1 MELSTGTQQLK
12 CCVKEGVAKV
22 TLNNPKKS
30 NALSDELTPAL
41 RETLVQ
47 LEQNDKVR
55 CLIITGAGESF
66 CSGGDVSSMEGMG
79 GTSHDKVEVLRM
91 RQRTLTLRLYNLKK
105 PTIAALPGPA
115 AGAGLALA
123 LACDFRYAVKD
134 TFVTTGYG
142 RIALSGDYGGTW
154 LLANLTN
161 ISVAKEMYFSCRK
174 VDSEECHKLGI
185 FNDVFE
191 KDVLETR
198 VVKIAK
204 SLAQM
209 APVALANMKHNL
221 NSVPKLTLSESLD
234 LEAEN
239 LYQCVATEDHK
250 NAIRAFLEKRM
261 PEFKGY

>member
-1 MELSTGTQQLK
+1 MELDTGTQQLK
-12 CCVKEGVAKV
+12 CWVKEGVATV
-22 TLNNPKKS
+22 TLHNPNKR

-41 RETLVQ
+41 RETLAQ
-47 LEQNDKVR
+47 LEHEDKVR
-55 CLIITGAGESF
+55 CLIITGSGESF

-79 GTSHDKVEVLRM
+79 GAPHEKVEVLRM

-142 RIALSGDYGGTW
+142 RIGLSGDYGGTW

-161 ISVAKEMYFSCRK
+161 ISIAKEMYFSCRK
-174 VDSEECHKLGI
+174 VGSEECYKRGI

-191 KDVLETR
+191 KDVFKTK

-204 SLAQM
+204 NLAQM
-209 APVALANMKHNL
+209 APIALTNMKHNF
-221 NSVPKLTLSESLD
+221 NSVPKSTLPESLD

-250 NAIRAFLEKRM
+250 NAIRAFLEKRT